1 MGAAPAS
8 CNQRRARVRHA
19 FLSHRNLSA
28 SNRETQANRSRVLRV
43 DTATIRCAKLFGMI
57 TRRNLLLG
65 LTITILPMAIGANQ
79 GEKPRGPEANSRTV
93 TLTIEGMT

>member
-1 MGAAPAS
+1 
-8 CNQRRARVRHA
+8 
-19 FLSHRNLSA
+19 
-28 SNRETQANRSRVLRV
+28 
-43 DTATIRCAKLFGMI
+43 MI